1 MSFLFSICYHLS
13 FSHNCHLPKK
23 ILQYVMTCLEKLPFL
38 LTFSMEAYQEFVKL
52 RTRLNK
58 FFMRFVSELVFLS
71 EPCVEVIDWLA
82 NCVTFR
88 GGTRQFSM
96 FNCEDVVDPDPVLR
110 SFLLKLLLKCKNS
123 ERVRGYLDKIITQ
136 REGGEGEGDRKS
148 TRLNSSHVKRTRMT
162 SSA

>member
-1 MSFLFSICYHLS
+1 MF
-13 FSHNCHLPKK
+13 
-23 ILQYVMTCLEKLPFL
+23 VTCLEKLPFL
-38 LTFSMEAYQEFVKL
+38 LTFSMEAYQEFVKR

-136 REGGEGEGDRKS
+136 REGGEGEGN
-148 TRLNSSHVKRTRMT
+148 RLQTMVLLMDCHKVCLLLQCEW
-162 SSA
+162 